1 MLPHPTGNLEIFGR
15 AEAHMRGSVLAFDP
29 TALDGAG
36 AYARVPAYTTADAY
50 LQIRV
55 IDVRA
60 FIRWEDILGNDLE
73 ELPGRIVRGPRI
85 FYGVKWDLWN

>member
-1 MLPHPTGNLEIFGR
+1 
-15 AEAHMRGSVLAFDP
+15 AFD
-29 TALDGAG
+29 AAAADGDGA
-36 AYARVPAYTTADAY
+36 YSRLPAFTTADAY

-60 FIRWEDILGNDLE
+60 FIRWEDILGNDIV
-73 ELPGRIVRGPRI
+73 ELPGRVQRGPRI